1 MREGKGRVGAT
12 MRRAGVVVAIF
23 LLASCGKSAPH
34 ATILFMKER
43 ELGGTAFPTRVIVN
57 RHYVRIDPD
66 TGAGNYILFDR
77 KAGVIYSVDAS
88 DRTILVIHSHPITLQ
103 KPATITNTVTV
114 GKGKERF
121 LGHTLIHY
129 RLFTDGQ
136 QCYSIE
142 AGKHLLLPVARALTA
157 YADTLAGEQAVTAQ
171 NAPAGIETPC
181 DLEDNVFD
189 PGREYAYGFP
199 VRMTDADQ
207 NQKVL
212 VGVKRDVAVKAGLF
226 VLPAHYVRYSPG
238 EIRRGG

>member
-1 MREGKGRVGAT
+1 MRESGGRVRAIL
-12 MRRAGVVVAIF
+12 RRGGVVLALF
-23 LLASCGKSAPH
+23 LLASCAKSTPH

-43 ELGGTAFPTRVIVN
+43 ELGGPAFPTRVIVN
-57 RHYVRIDPD
+57 RRYVRIDPD

-77 KAGVIYSVDAS
+77 KEGVIYSVDAS
-88 DRTILVIHSHPITLQ
+88 DRTILVIRSHPITLQ
-103 KPATITNTVTV
+103 KPATITNTVTI
-114 GKGKERF
+114 GKHKGHF
-121 LGHTLIHY
+121 LGHTLVHY

-136 QCYSIE
+136 QCYSIA
-142 AGKHLLLPVARALTA
+142 AGKHLLPHVARALTA

-171 NAPAGIETPC
+171 NTPAGIETPC

-212 VGVKRDVAVKAGLF
+212 VAVKRDVAVKAGLF

-238 EIRRGG
+238 EVRHGG

>member
-1 MREGKGRVGAT
+1 MRST
-12 MRRAGVVVAIF
+12 MRRVSLVVAMF
-23 LLASCGKSAPH
+23 LLASCGKSGPH
-34 ATILFMKER
+34 AMILFMKER
-43 ELGGTAFPTRVIVN
+43 ELGGSPYPTRIIIN

-77 KAGVIYSVDAS
+77 KASVIYSVDAS

-103 KPATITNTVTV
+103 KPSTITNTMTI
-114 GKGKERF
+114 GKRKGRF

-136 QCYSIE
+136 QCYSLE
-142 AGKHLLLPVARALTA
+142 AGKHLLRSAARALTA

-171 NAPAGIETPC
+171 NTPAGIETPC

-199 VRMTDADQ
+199 VRMSDADQ

-212 VGVKRDVAVKAGLF
+212 VGVKRDVPVKAGLF

-238 EIRRGG
+238 EIRHGG